1 MCTPGFWQQSH
12 YLVTWC
18 GLQIRCTLPLSLHS
32 IMTSPLERLN
42 SVRNH
47 IQPQNQQLSQQ
58 PCLAPI
64 LGHNPTGPADIAAER
79 AGASFN
85 VEKMKYFWAGG
96 KEEYEIT
103 EIAYQIIQRDPDL
116 TTSHFFDQTR
126 PEAREFTY
134 SESFAMRIYVHDLL
148 FRNAL
153 NLFGSP
159 EQLAEWQEDIE
170 KFRVLGCF
178 AMTELGHSSFL
189 RGLETTATYDRENDE
204 FIIHSPTLEATKWWI
219 GLAGQTATHTVAIC
233 QTIIDSKPH
242 GINWFIVPLRS
253 PTTGRLLPGVT
264 AGDIGAKYG
273 RAGLD
278 NGWIQF
284 THARIPR
291 TNLLSRWVNVD
302 RDGNYHPAPNP
313 AVMYATLIPERLS
326 IMAGTWMLVGQAVVI
341 AARYGVVRRQ
351 GAKDQKIMDYQSH
364 YVKLMPCVAFMY
376 ICNIT
381 NRYACD
387 RLFPRVSLRF
397 CKYSTHPLPSMLI
410 VLQLTDFPQL
420 HSLLTTQWS
429 EMSELAQNDIHS
441 YLRKAGDMHAVSAG
455 IKATI
460 TWLGADTLERC
471 RRACGGHAY
480 SSYNAIPGIIGDWG
494 VTTTGAY
501 KAGRRRQH
509 RPFAADWGKSRSC
522 SRHLQSQRYLIGTL
536 HDVAQGRQAAGSAA
550 YLNDAATV
558 LAQPT
563 CVFDNERDW
572 LNIEAVNGVLT
583 WLVVKRLH
591 INLTLSLPTQ
601 LQATATALAA
611 SDAWNDHLLSVTRT
625 SELHCHRHLLD
636 LYVAGI
642 REAPVELH
650 APLLNMGRL
659 YALYVVE
666 GSLDAL
672 LEEEYITPKQARVV
686 RGLYIRLCKE
696 TRTDAVPL
704 TDAWAFPDFVLK
716 APIGRADGDIYS

>member
-1 MCTPGFWQQSH
+1 MCIPGFWQQSH

-126 PEAREFTY
+126 PEAREFTMRQIRRAVEVRNNLKDQRLKTALFRCLATY

-381 NRYACD
+381 NR
-387 RLFPRVSLRF
+387 
-397 CKYSTHPLPSMLI
+397 
-410 VLQLTDFPQL
+410 
-420 HSLLTTQWS
+420 LLTTQWS

-494 VTTTGAY
+494 VTTTG
-501 KAGRRRQH
+501 GG
-509 RPFAADWGKSRSC
+509 DNIVL
-522 SRHLQSQRYLIGTL
+522 LQQTGRYLIGTL

-583 WLVVKRLH
+583 WLVVKR
-591 INLTLSLPTQ
+591 

-686 RGLYIRLCKE
+686 RDLYIRLCKE

-716 APIGRADGDIYS
+716 APIGRADGDIYSAYMETLRAAPGCFGPPPYFEQQIRPLTDPALNGKNEA